1 MSSPKL
7 RFELSPLAQQDFIGI
22 LRHTGKEW
30 GQDQLIVYRNKL
42 TESFDVIGGGMLSAN
57 IPRLA
62 TKPTSC
68 LKRIGYISLARTS
81 SFTELSARSF
91 RSSAFCT
98 SE

>member
-42 TESFDVIGGGMLSAN
+42 TESFDVIGGECY
-57 IPRLA
+57 P
-62 TKPTSC
+62 PTFPDWPPN
-68 LKRIGYISLARTS
+68 RRA
-81 SFTELSARSF
+81 A
-91 RSSAFCT
+91 
-98 SE
+98 